1 MAVLLQDFQEWYR
14 DLMDNKSGKWD
25 KALSIGTNDYNIHS
39 HSSDPRVS
47 DFFLLSSPLPTLG
60 MCIFYAYFSKSLGP
74 RLMANR
80 KPMELRTVLVFY
92 NAIQTIFSAWIFY
105 EVSEQHLPEAQN

>member
-1 MAVLLQDFQEWYR
+1 MAILLQDAQEWYR
-14 DLMDNKSGKWD
+14 DLMETKSGKSLEILVLP
-25 KALSIGTNDYNIHS
+25 AMHYSCHS
-39 HSSDPRVS
+39 LDPRVN

-74 RLMANR
+74 RLMAKR
-80 KPMELRTVLVFY
+80 KPMELRSVLVFY

-105 EVSEQHLPEAQN
+105 EVSSGSVRAPG